1 MSDHT
6 PGPWKA
12 YVGPISMS
20 GGLNPFFKG
29 IVAML
34 RHSGDDECVA
44 VITDQNI
51 PAFEYEANAQL
62 IAAAPDLLAALE
74 DIVACIDDGSRCDLC
89 QMSSGHTS
97 DCPMPVAKAAIAK
110 ARGQS

>member
-1 MSDHT
+1 MTEHT
-6 PGPWKA
+6 PGTWKA

-51 PAFEYEANAQL
+51 PAFEYEANAHL
-62 IAAAPDLLAALE
+62 IAAAPELLASLE
-74 DIVACIDDGSRCDLC
+74 AMEKWTAYAFDANDPDMDLPELE
-89 QMSSGHTS
+89 Q
-97 DCPMPVAKAAIAK
+97 ARAAIAK
-110 ARGQS
+110 ARGQ